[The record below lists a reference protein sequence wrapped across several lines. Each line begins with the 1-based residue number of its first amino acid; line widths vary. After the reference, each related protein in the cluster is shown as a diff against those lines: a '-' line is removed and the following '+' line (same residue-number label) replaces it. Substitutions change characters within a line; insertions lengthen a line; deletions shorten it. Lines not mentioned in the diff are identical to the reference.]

1 VVEELVELLIV
12 TEQQVQTLQD
22 LDIQLQVVDLVET
35 LEHLVDLVDLV
46 VVQDEILGH
55 HLVVLQQLVK
65 VIMEEVSKEIVMDLL
80 VEEGELGKLDIADGL
95 INLLET
101 KS

>member
-1 VVEELVELLIV
+1 M
-12 TEQQVQTLQD
+12 
-22 LDIQLQVVDLVET
+22 VET

-55 HLVVLQQLVK
+55 QLVALQQLVK
-65 VIMEEVSKEIVMDLL
+65 VIMEEVNKEIVMDLL

-95 INLLET
+95 INILET

>member
-1 VVEELVELLIV
+1 
-12 TEQQVQTLQD
+12 
-22 LDIQLQVVDLVET
+22 VVDLVET

-55 HLVVLQQLVK
+55 QLVALQQLVK
-65 VIMEEVSKEIVMDLL
+65 VIMEEVNKEIVMDLL
-80 VEEGELGKLDIADGL
+80 VEEEELGKLDIADGL
-95 INLLET
+95 INMLET